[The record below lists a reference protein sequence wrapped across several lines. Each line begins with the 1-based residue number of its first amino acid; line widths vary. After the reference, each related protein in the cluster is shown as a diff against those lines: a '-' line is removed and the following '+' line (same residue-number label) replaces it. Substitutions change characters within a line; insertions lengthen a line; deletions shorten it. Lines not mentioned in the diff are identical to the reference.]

1 MLGKVYI
8 VLDFADEAQKEQ
20 VQEIFKEVSNMRVT
34 NGAQIITFY
43 PFIKSHQQTI
53 LQLFNLVKQNGVK
66 AIVSMQGAALIKQLM
81 TK

>member
-20 VQEIFKEVSNMRVT
+20 VQEIFKEVSNMRVA
-34 NGAQIITFY
+34 NGTQIVTFY

-53 LQLFNLVKQNGVK
+53 LQLFNLVKDNGVK

-81 TK
+81 SK

>member
-20 VQEIFKEVSNMRVT
+20 VQEILKEVSNMRVT
-34 NGAQIITFY
+34 NGTQIVSFY
-43 PFIKSHQQTI
+43 PFIKSHLQTI

-81 TK
+81 NK